1 MAAIDTGRS
10 ETTARVAFYNDPRN
24 RGIIYQVLLIGTI
37 VGGGAWL
44 VFNAIANLKA
54 QGKTMGFDFLWR
66 TSGFDIGFTLFDFD
80 RTSYYWEVFLVGLT
94 NTLLVS
100 VVSIVLA
107 TILGFFLGI
116 ARLSKNWIVAK
127 IALFYVEIT
136 RNIPL
141 LLWLFVWYFA
151 VLKAMP
157 AVKQSHSIFDI
168 FFVNQRG
175 IFVPRLLFDDR
186 FVWVVGAL
194 IVAMVGTV
202 LLRVWAKRRLD
213 ATGRRFP
220 VFLTALIVLLGLP
233 LIVFLVSGSQI
244 GVEVPTL
251 TGFNFKGGYDLPPEL
266 IAMILGLTLYTATF
280 IGEIVRSGIEAVNR
294 GQTEAS
300 QALGL
305 RDGDRLRLVVLP
317 QAMRVIIP
325 PLSSEYLSL
334 TKNSTLGAAIGY
346 PELANVFAGT
356 ALNQTG
362 KALEIIGLTMVVYL
376 VFSLS
381 TSLFMNWFNARVALV
396 ER

>member
-194 IVAMVGTV
+194 IVAVVGTV

-213 ATGRRFP
+213 TTGKRFP

-233 LIVFLVSGSQI
+233 LIVFLASGSQI

-362 KALEIIGLTMVVYL
+362 KALEIIGLTMIVYL

>member
-1 MAAIDTGRS
+1 MAAIESGRQVVPRS
-10 ETTARVAFYNDPRN
+10 AFYNDPKN
-24 RGIIYQVLLIGTI
+24 RGIIYQLLLIGTL
-37 VGGGAWL
+37 VGGTWWL
-44 VFNAIANLKA
+44 VSNAMANLAA
-54 QGKTMGFDFLWR
+54 QGKSMGFDFLWR

-100 VVSIVLA
+100 FVSIVLA

-157 AVKQSHSIFDI
+157 AVKQSHSVLDVI
-168 FFVNQRG
+168 FVNQRG
-175 IFVPRLLFDDR
+175 IFVPKVLFDDR
-186 FVWVVGAL
+186 FIWVIGAFVLAIVG
-194 IVAMVGTV
+194 IFI
-202 LLRVWAKRRLD
+202 LRGWAKMRLA
-213 ATGRRFP
+213 ATGARFP
-220 VFLTALIVLLGLP
+220 VFWTSIALLAVAPVVAI
-233 LIVFLVSGSQI
+233 LVSGTSI
-244 GVEVPTL
+244 GLEVPQL
-251 TGFNFKGGYDLPPEL
+251 AGFNFRGGVELPPEL
-266 IAMILGLTLYTATF
+266 VAMVLGLTLYTTTF

-305 RDGDRLRLVVLP
+305 KDGDRLRLVVIP

-334 TKNSTLGAAIGY
+334 TKNSSLGAAIGY
-346 PELANVFAGT
+346 PELVNVFAGT

-362 KALEIIGLTMVVYL
+362 KALEIIGLTMMVYL
-376 VFSLS
+376 TFSLT
-381 TSLFMNWFNARVALV
+381 TSALMNWFNARVALV

>member
-127 IALFYVEIT
+127 IALFYVEVT

-175 IFVPRLLFDDR
+175 IFVPRLLFDER

-202 LLRVWAKRRLD
+202 LLRVLAKRRLD

-305 RDGDRLRLVVLP
+305 KDGDRLRLVVIP

-334 TKNSTLGAAIGY
+334 TKNSSLGAAIGY
-346 PELANVFAGT
+346 PELVNVFAGT

-362 KALEIIGLTMVVYL
+362 KALEIIGLTMLVYL
-376 VFSLS
+376 TFSLS

>member
-194 IVAMVGTV
+194 IVAVVGTV

-213 ATGRRFP
+213 ATGKRFP

-233 LIVFLVSGSQI
+233 LVVFLVSGSQI

-362 KALEIIGLTMVVYL
+362 KALEIIGLTMIVYL

-381 TSLFMNWFNARVALV
+381 TSMFMNWFNARVALV

>member
-194 IVAMVGTV
+194 IVAVVGTV

-213 ATGRRFP
+213 ATGKRFP

-233 LIVFLVSGSQI
+233 LVVFLVSGSQI

-362 KALEIIGLTMVVYL
+362 KALEIIGLTMIVYL